1 MLTRSVLTRRIF
13 RPAYFVRCA
22 GTSRFS
28 HNWALSYS
36 DNFYREHGKTISEF
50 DLRKVWNAH
59 RKAALPW
66 TYEVTKHAADSGVIN
81 FCAARSNWFSGLKKR
96 KAGGKAH
103 FRKPR
108 FKSKHRIEEVI
119 HTLRRRGC

>member
-1 MLTRSVLTRRIF
+1 MGRLCAHKIRLDQTDLQT
-13 RPAYFVRCA
+13 AYFVRCA

-50 DLRKVWNAH
+50 DLSKVWNAH

-66 TYEVTKHAADSGVIN
+66 TYEVTKHAADSGASI
-81 FCAARSNWFSGLKKR
+81 
-96 KAGGKAH
+96 
-103 FRKPR
+103 
-108 FKSKHRIEEVI
+108 
-119 HTLRRRGC
+119 LRGPLELV